1 MPQLAAW
8 QHLERAQFYPFTQY
22 MAWHD
27 VVHRDVLSR
36 RLALLTLPK
45 AETSLGQPTCAPF
58 STSTCT
64 AAAHLPGRW
73 VRRRCLDASPPCAV
87 GHVEHLR
94 QVGADFVWVPYA
106 CVLRVFSAGQAASCV
121 SRLRLG
127 VVGKSTS
134 RNIAYELASAG
145 HAKPSR
151 TLTSVHNGF
160 EEGFRRLGIQY
171 METAPSPS
179 PVNPLAN
186 ATVLFNYG
194 VHAAFATVP
203 KRHYQTYL
211 RDQLAKLAA
220 IGARV
225 VWRTTT
231 PTHSMVRRRPA
242 DGGRLASQAQY
253 RGEVC
258 QTTNSLH
265 RTTLYNE
272 AANEVMVELGIPQVD
287 VGSVTAFRWDR
298 MYDCQH
304 FFPCDHCHY
313 PHNAS
318 DFERSNAIMVAQLV
332 LTALCPK

>member
-1 MPQLAAW
+1 
-8 QHLERAQFYPFTQY
+8 
-22 MAWHD
+22 
-27 VVHRDVLSR
+27 
-36 RLALLTLPK
+36 
-45 AETSLGQPTCAPF
+45 
-58 STSTCT
+58 
-64 AAAHLPGRW
+64 
-73 VRRRCLDASPPCAV
+73 
-87 GHVEHLR
+87 
-94 QVGADFVWVPYA
+94 
-106 CVLRVFSAGQAASCV
+106 
-121 SRLRLG
+121 
-127 VVGKSTS
+127 
-134 RNIAYELASAG
+134 
-145 HAKPSR
+145 
-151 TLTSVHNGF
+151 
-160 EEGFRRLGIQY
+160 

-304 FFPCDHCHY
+304 FFP
-313 PHNAS
+313 ATT
-318 DFERSNAIMVAQLV
+318 VTT
-332 LTALCPK
+332 LTMRATSSAATQSW